1 MAEMILSSP
10 KRLLGGALRTNRDVD
25 MDGTLVPTAD
35 LPESN
40 VAIHYNGGCFWFK
53 I

>member
-1 MAEMILSSP
+1 MAETILSSL
-10 KRLLGGALRTNRDVD
+10 KRLLGEALWANRDVD
-25 MDGTLVPTAD
+25 MDGTLPTAD

-40 VAIHYNGGCFWFK
+40 IAIHYNGGCFWFK